1 MDLLVQLGFH
11 TIITASIYA
20 LVASGLSFIYATT
33 RVFHLAHGGVIALT
47 AYIFW
52 WLFEVPH
59 LHLVIAGALAIV
71 CAIFIGLAMNE
82 WIYEPLRTRK
92 TKGLGYLMATL
103 ALLMICGALIIA
115 VFGAQTFSFGFHS
128 PRYSIAGASVSLL
141 QLILVAITV
150 VLFAVLVFVVRCTRF
165 GKAMRATSDNEMVA
179 EVLGINTRH
188 IRRLTFALGSA
199 LGGISA
205 ILYALEFNLDPNMGV
220 MIAIKGFTAMVVGGP
235 GSMGGAIA
243 GAFLLSGVEQASVWY
258 LGSTWRNA
266 VAFALLFLFLLIKPR
281 GLFGRRHFGS
291 YD

>member
-11 TIITASIYA
+11 TIITASVYA
-20 LVASGLSFIYATT
+20 LIASGLSFIYATT
-33 RVFHLAHGGVIALT
+33 RVFHLAHGGVIALS
-47 AYIFW
+47 AYLFW
-52 WLFEVPH
+52 WFAEKLE

-71 CAIFIGLAMNE
+71 CAVLLGLAMNE
-82 WIYEPLRTRK
+82 WVYEPLRTRQ
-92 TKGLGYLMATL
+92 TKSLGYLIATI

-115 VFGAQTFSFGFHS
+115 LFGAQSFSLGVRT
-128 PRYSIAGASVSLL
+128 PIYSIAGASVSLL
-141 QLILVAITV
+141 QLVVVAMTIA
-150 VLFAVLVFVVRCTRF
+150 LFAVLVFVVRCTRF

-179 EVLGINTRH
+179 EVLGIHTRH

-199 LGGISA
+199 LGGVSA
-205 ILYALEFNLDPNMGV
+205 ILYALEFNLDANMGV

-243 GAFLLSGVEQASVWY
+243 GSFLLSGIEQASVWY

-281 GLFGRRHFGS
+281 GFFGRRHFGS
-291 YD
+291 YG